1 MQKALTAVRIKLQN
15 AVDEIELQQAR
26 HPGNVIFTIEQLL
39 GIIDKQQNTIEG
51 QSKEIARLKRSG

>member
-15 AVDEIELQQAR
+15 AVDEIELNKAR

-39 GIIDKQQNTIEG
+39 GIIDKQNVIIEE
-51 QSKEIARLKRSG
+51 KDRTIARLRGS